1 MRLQEH
7 KTTVN
12 NGSRSCGGCVKRPL
26 QFLLSISSGKK
37 RMRIILVVV
46 PLLLG
51 GFLLLGNL
59 QLTAMI
65 DMPTTKAFKK
75 IAAYSNQTNNRT
87 WTKKEE
93 ETYGERCV
101 RLRGTSGHWYA
112 NDTFGRET
120 FYPNGFRSGKWFRQ
134 TYSRNKSAVY
144 EGNRYAWEDTSLEE
158 SSSDCQIRPV
168 NQNIFC
174 DVAQALQIKRMLFVG
189 DSLMGHQVD
198 SLRKLIAMKDAVAN
212 CPNSNSSGGGDN
224 PSFWHVEIIYERQN
238 LGPNFGKTII
248 SENRTDAKD
257 RQQFGPEDPYCG
269 GVKYGQPI
277 TPGEYCPWQKLYNN
291 KTATAG
297 VADDYDV
304 NAGRTLIVLN
314 QGAHFHSM
322 ETFRDSFDWFVELFN
337 KIAIP
342 RDIVVYRSTVPG
354 HRDCFNAR
362 NTTIPEMTHEKFME
376 LFATDMYD
384 WNLFD
389 SYNRYAKQ
397 KMERD
402 LSSKVTGHY
411 LNVYNMTVLRP
422 DQHVAAKDCLHYT
435 LPGPIDYWNHL
446 LFTNLADM
454 AKQKSIK

>member
-1 MRLQEH
+1 M
-7 KTTVN
+7 
-12 NGSRSCGGCVKRPL
+12 G
-26 QFLLSISSGKK
+26 
-37 RMRIILVVV
+37 IILIVI
-46 PLLLG
+46 LLLFG
-51 GFLLLGNL
+51 GFLLLGGL
-59 QLTAMI
+59 QLSAMI
-65 DMPTTKAFKK
+65 DSSAMTASKK
-75 IAAYSNQTNNRT
+75 IAASSNRTNNPT

-93 ETYGERCV
+93 ETHGERCV

-120 FYPNGFRSGKWFRQ
+120 FYPYGFRSNKWFRK
-134 TYSRNKSAVY
+134 TYSLNKSAVY

-168 NQNIFC
+168 NRNIFC

-189 DSLMGHQVD
+189 DSLTGSQVG
-198 SLRKLIAMKDAVAN
+198 SLRGLIAMKDAVVK
-212 CPNSNSSGGGDN
+212 CSNSDSSGGGDN
-224 PSFWHVEIIYERQN
+224 PSFWHVEIVFQREN
-238 LGPNFGKTII
+238 LGPNFRKSII
-248 SENRTDAKD
+248 SANRTDVKD
-257 RQQFGPEDPYCG
+257 RQQFGPEIPYC
-269 GVKYGQPI
+269 VDSNVPQPI
-277 TPGEYCPWQKLYNN
+277 MTPGEYCPWQKLYNN
-291 KTATAG
+291 KTTTTE
-297 VADDYDV
+297 VADNDDV
-304 NAGRTLIVLN
+304 KTGRTLVVLN

-322 ETFRDSFDWFVELFN
+322 QTFRDSFDWFVELFN

-342 RDIVVYRSTVPG
+342 RDIVVFRSTVPG
-354 HRDCFNAR
+354 HRECFIGR
-362 NTTIPEMTHEKFME
+362 NITVPEMTHEKFME
-376 LFATDMYD
+376 LFATEMYD

-422 DQHVAAKDCLHYT
+422 DEHVAATDCLHYMH
-435 LPGPIDYWNHL
+435 PGPIDYWNHL